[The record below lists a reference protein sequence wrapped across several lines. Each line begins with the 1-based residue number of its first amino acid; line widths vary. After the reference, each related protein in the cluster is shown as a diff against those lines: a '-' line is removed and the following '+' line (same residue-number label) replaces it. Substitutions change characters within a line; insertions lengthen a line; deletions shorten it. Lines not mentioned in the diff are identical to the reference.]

1 MAERKII
8 KAKEIIKEYFKL
20 NNLNLKKII
29 LFGSH
34 STGSSNR
41 NSDIDLAVI
50 SPDFKNKNLFEKAK
64 ITGDL
69 DWELVKKTD
78 LPFDILY
85 YSDEEWNNSNSLI
98 LFEAK
103 KNGRIIFGNK

>member
-20 NNLNLKKII
+20 NKLKLKQIV

-34 STGSSNR
+34 STGSSNG

-50 SPDFKNKNLFEKAK
+50 SPDFKNKSLFEKAK
-64 ITGDL
+64 ITGNL
-69 DWELVKKTD
+69 DWELVKKTNV
-78 LPFDILY
+78 PFDILY
-85 YSDEEWNNSNSLI
+85 YSDEEWKNSSSLI

-103 KNGRIIFGNK
+103 KFGKIIFRS